1 MRTPRAVYPRLLLLI
16 CLSLLSFSSAFAD
29 VTLPRLLSDGAILQR
44 DKPLT
49 IWGWADEG
57 ENITVSF
64 AGKKKSTQTREGRWS
79 VTFPA
84 LKAGGPYELVV
95 TGKNELKRSNIL
107 MGDVWIAAGQSNMEL
122 PLNRVKY
129 KYPGLIETTN
139 QPNIREF
146 NVPVAYAFNGPL
158 QDYTQGQWKAATP
171 ENMATFSAVG
181 FFFMQK
187 LHAENNVPIG
197 LVTIPVG
204 GSPAEAWVSESV
216 LQQYPHYQQ
225 KLQPFK
231 EAAYVQA
238 TIAKDKTNNDKWYAD
253 LNAADQG
260 LKNNWSQETL
270 DTSAWKTL
278 QVPGF
283 LKEQGSDF
291 TNGALWVRK
300 TIELTQTQV
309 AKKAVLWLGCI
320 VDGDQVFVN
329 GQAVGQTGYQYP
341 PRIYAVPAGLLK
353 AGKNTIAIRITSYS
367 NNAGFVKDKRYALM
381 LGESKFG
388 AAYSGDDAVDL
399 KGEWRYQ
406 IAARASSMQ
415 PTTTLHYLPSSLFN
429 AKLAPALPLQIKGVI
444 WYQGESN
451 VDRADAQGVHRQQG
465 GQCTDETC
473 AASTS
478 EYRYLFADLIR
489 DWRKQFKQGDF
500 PFLFVQLANFLPAYD
515 QPTESKWAQL
525 REAQRQT
532 LDLKNTA
539 MTVAIDVGEWNDI
552 HPLDKQTVGERLA
565 LSAMKTAYGKK
576 SLLASGPNL
585 KNVTRKG
592 NKLILSFAEVG
603 KRLDVRGGKL
613 QRIAIAGADKQF
625 MWANAEVQKNKVL
638 VWAESVA
645 EPKWVRYAWA
655 DNPEG
660 ANLYNSAGLP
670 ASPFEA
676 SVSQ

>member
-1 MRTPRAVYPRLLLLI
+1 MNFTIMKQTILSKFAALAL
-16 CLSLLSFSSAFAD
+16 LSLATTQVFAD
-29 VTLPRLLSDGAILQR
+29 VNLPRLLGDGAILQR

-49 IWGWADEG
+49 VWGWADEG
-57 ENITVSF
+57 EKVTVNF
-64 AGKKKSTQTREGRWS
+64 AGKELSTVTKDGRWS

-84 LKAGGPYELVV
+84 FKAGGPHELKVS
-95 TGKNELKRSNIL
+95 GKNQLIRQNIL
-107 MGDVWIAAGQSNMEL
+107 LGDLWIAAGQSNMEL

-129 KYPGLIETTN
+129 KYPGLIESTN

-146 NVPVAYAFNGPL
+146 NVPVAYGFKGPL
-158 QDYTQGQWKAATP
+158 QDYTQGQWKTATS

-216 LQQYPHYQQ
+216 LDKYPHYQQ

-231 EAAYVQA
+231 DDAYVQA
-238 TIAKDKTNNDKWYAD
+238 TIVKDKASSDKWYAD
-253 LNAADQG
+253 LDATDIG
-260 LKNNWSQETL
+260 LKNNWQQEKL
-270 DTSAWKTL
+270 NIADWKSL
-278 QVPGF
+278 QIPGF

-291 TNGALWVRK
+291 TNGAVWVRK
-300 TIELTQTQV
+300 TIELTAAQA
-309 AKKAVLWLGCI
+309 AKKATLWLGCI
-320 VDGDQVFVN
+320 VDGDQVYVN
-329 GQAVGQTGYQYP
+329 GQLVGKTGYQYP
-341 PRIYAVPAGLLK
+341 PRIYAVPAGVLK
-353 AGKNTIAIRITSYS
+353 AGLNSISVRITSYS
-367 NNAGFVKDKRYALM
+367 ANAGFVKDKRYALL
-381 LGESKFG
+381 LGEGIFG
-388 AAYSGDDAVDL
+388 DESIDL
-399 KGEWRYQ
+399 KGEWKYQ
-406 IAARASSMQ
+406 IAARTASMQ

-429 AKLAPALPLQIKGVI
+429 AKLAPALPLKIKGVI

-451 VDRADAQGVHRQQG
+451 VDRADAQGVHRQPA
-465 GQCTDETC
+465 GQCADESC

-489 DWRKQFKQGDF
+489 DWRAQFKQGDF
-500 PFLFVQLANFLPAYD
+500 PFLFVQLANFLPAYE

-532 LDLKNTA
+532 LELKNTA

-565 LSAMKTAYGKK
+565 LSANKLAYGKK
-576 SLLASGPNL
+576 SLLVSGPTL
-585 KNVTRKG
+585 QKVKAKG
-592 NKLILSFAEVG
+592 NKLILSFTDAG
-603 KRLDVRGGKL
+603 KGLDVRGGELK
-613 QRIAIAGADKQF
+613 RIAVAGADKKF
-625 MWANAEVQKNKVL
+625 VWARAEVKRDQLIVS
-638 VWAESVA
+638 ADSVA

-676 SVSQ
+676 SVK

>member
-1 MRTPRAVYPRLLLLI
+1 MRTPRTVFTQLLLLI
-16 CLSLLSFSSAFAD
+16 CLSLLSVSSAVAD

-44 DKPLT
+44 DKPIT

-57 ENITVSF
+57 ETITVNF
-64 AGKKKSTQTREGRWS
+64 AGKKKSAKTKDGRWS
-79 VTFPA
+79 VKFPA

-107 MGDVWIAAGQSNMEL
+107 MGDLWIAAGQSNMEL

-129 KYPGLIETTN
+129 KYPGVIESTN

-146 NVPVAYAFNGPL
+146 NVPVAYAFKGPL
-158 QDYTQGQWKAATP
+158 QDYTQGQWKTATP

-187 LHAENNVPIG
+187 LHTENNVPIG

-216 LQQYPHYQQ
+216 LEKYPHYQQ

-231 EAAYVQA
+231 DDAYVQT
-238 TIAKDKTNNDKWYAD
+238 TIAKDKTNSDKWFAD
-253 LNAADQG
+253 LGAADLG
-260 LKNNWSQETL
+260 LKNNWQQEKL
-270 DTSAWKTL
+270 NVADWKTL

-291 TNGALWVRK
+291 KNGAIWVRK
-300 TIELTQTQV
+300 TIELSAAQA
-309 AKKAVLWLGCI
+309 AKKAMLWLGCI

-329 GQAVGQTGYQYP
+329 GQSVGQTGYQYP
-341 PRIYAVPAGLLK
+341 PRIYAVPAGVLK

-367 NNAGFVKDKRYALM
+367 NNAGFVKDKHYALL
-381 LGESKFG
+381 LGEGLFG
-388 AAYSGDDAVDL
+388 DEQIDL
-399 KGEWRYQ
+399 KGEWKYQ
-406 IAARASSMQ
+406 IAARAGNMQ

-429 AKLAPALPLQIKGVI
+429 AKLAPALPLKIKGVI

-451 VDRADAQGVHRQQG
+451 VDRADAQGVHRQPG
-465 GQCTDETC
+465 GQCADETC

-489 DWRKQFKQGDF
+489 DWREQFGQGDF

-532 LDLKNTA
+532 LALKNTA

-576 SLLASGPNL
+576 SLLASGPSL
-585 KNVTRKG
+585 KKVVRKG
-592 NKLILSFAEVG
+592 DKLILNFADVG
-603 KRLDVRGGKL
+603 KGLEARGGEL
-613 QRIAIAGADKQF
+613 RRIALAGADKKF
-625 MWANAEVQKNKVL
+625 VWARAEVQKDKLV
-638 VWAESVA
+638 VWADSIA

-655 DNPEG
+655 DNPAG

-676 SVSQ
+676 SVSD

>member
-1 MRTPRAVYPRLLLLI
+1 MKTPRTVFTQLLLLI
-16 CLSLLSFSSAFAD
+16 CLSLLSVSSAVAD

-44 DKPLT
+44 DKPIT

-57 ENITVSF
+57 ETITVNF
-64 AGKKKSTQTREGRWS
+64 AGKKKSAKTKDGRWS
-79 VTFPA
+79 VKFPA

-107 MGDVWIAAGQSNMEL
+107 MGDLWIAAGQSNMEL

-129 KYPGLIETTN
+129 KYPGVIESTN

-158 QDYTQGQWKAATP
+158 QDYTQGQWKTATP

-216 LQQYPHYQQ
+216 LKKYPHYQQ

-231 EAAYVQA
+231 DDAYVQA
-238 TIAKDKTNNDKWYAD
+238 TIAKDKTNSDKWFAD
-253 LNAADQG
+253 LGAADLG
-260 LKNNWSQETL
+260 LKNNWQQEKL
-270 DTSAWKTL
+270 NVADWKTL

-291 TNGALWVRK
+291 KNGAIWVRK
-300 TIELTQTQV
+300 TIELTSAQA

-329 GQAVGQTGYQYP
+329 GQSVGQTGYQYP
-341 PRIYAVPAGLLK
+341 PRIYAVPAGVLK

-367 NNAGFVKDKRYALM
+367 NNAGFVKDKRYALL
-381 LGESKFG
+381 LGEGLFG
-388 AAYSGDDAVDL
+388 DEQIDL
-399 KGEWRYQ
+399 KGEWKYQ
-406 IAARASSMQ
+406 IAARAGNMQ

-429 AKLAPALPLQIKGVI
+429 AKLAPALPLKIKGVI

-451 VDRADAQGVHRQQG
+451 VDRADAQGVHRQPG
-465 GQCTDETC
+465 GQCADETC

-489 DWRKQFKQGDF
+489 DWREQFGQGDF

-532 LDLKNTA
+532 LALKNTA
-539 MTVAIDVGEWNDI
+539 MTVAVDVGEWNDI

-576 SLLASGPNL
+576 SLVASGPSL
-585 KNVTRKG
+585 KKVVRKG
-592 NKLILSFAEVG
+592 DKLILNFADVG
-603 KRLDVRGGKL
+603 KGLEARGGEL
-613 QRIAIAGADKQF
+613 QRIALAGADKKF
-625 MWANAEVQKNKVL
+625 VWARAEVKKDKLV
-638 VWAESVA
+638 VWADSIA

-655 DNPEG
+655 DNPAG

-676 SVSQ
+676 SVSD

>member
-1 MRTPRAVYPRLLLLI
+1 MTTEPMKLSIFSRFTLLALLALGATPVL
-16 CLSLLSFSSAFAD
+16 AD

-57 ENITVSF
+57 EKVTVSF
-64 AGKKKSTQTREGRWS
+64 AGKQLSTITREGRWS
-79 VTFPA
+79 VSFPA
-84 LKAGGPYELVV
+84 FNAGGPYVLTVN
-95 TGKNELKRSNIL
+95 GKNQLTRSNIL
-107 MGDVWIAAGQSNMEL
+107 LGDLWIAAGQSNMEL

-129 KYPGLIETTN
+129 QYPGLMESTN

-146 NVPVAYAFNGPL
+146 NVPVAYAFKGPV
-158 QDYTQGQWKAATP
+158 QDYTQGQWKTATP

-187 LHAENNVPIG
+187 LHAEHNVPIG

-216 LQQYPHYQQ
+216 LQKYPHYQQ

-231 EAAYVQA
+231 DDAYVQA
-238 TIAKDKTNNDKWYAD
+238 TIAKDKANSDKWFAD
-253 LNAADQG
+253 LGAADIG
-260 LKNNWSQETL
+260 LKNNWQQEKLT
-270 DTSAWKTL
+270 TSDWKSL

-291 TNGALWVRK
+291 TNGAIWVRK
-300 TIELTQTQV
+300 TIELTAAQA
-309 AKKAVLWLGCI
+309 AKKATLWLGCI
-320 VDGDQVFVN
+320 VDGDQVYVN
-329 GQAVGQTGYQYP
+329 GQPVGQTGYQYP
-341 PRIYAVPAGLLK
+341 PRIYAVPAGVLK
-353 AGKNTIAIRITSYS
+353 AGANSISIRITSYS
-367 NNAGFVKDKRYALM
+367 ANAGFVKDKRYELA
-381 LGESKFG
+381 LGEGLFG
-388 AAYSGDDAVDL
+388 DEQIDL
-399 KGEWRYQ
+399 KGEWKYQ
-406 IAARASSMQ
+406 IAARAGSMQ

-429 AKLAPALPLQIKGVI
+429 AKLAPALPLKIKGVI

-451 VDRADAQGVHRQQG
+451 VDRADAQGVHRQPG
-465 GQCTDETC
+465 GQCADESC

-478 EYRYLFADLIR
+478 EYRYLFADLIQ
-489 DWRKQFKQGDF
+489 DWRAQFKQGDF

-532 LDLKNTA
+532 LAVKNTA
-539 MTVAIDVGEWNDI
+539 MAVAIDVGEWNDI

-565 LSAMKTAYGKK
+565 LSADKLAYGNK
-576 SLLASGPNL
+576 SRLASGPVL
-585 KNVTRKG
+585 KKVNAKG
-592 NKLILSFAEVG
+592 SKLVLVFADVG
-603 KRLDVRGGKL
+603 KGLAARGGEL
-613 QRIAIAGADKQF
+613 QRIAVAGEDKKF
-625 MWANAEVQKNKVL
+625 VWAKAEVKKDKL
-638 VWAESVA
+638 IVWADAVA
-645 EPKWVRYAWA
+645 APKWVRYAWA
-655 DNPEG
+655 DNPAG

-676 SVSQ
+676 RVK